1 MEEKGKLKR
10 KAVLARRVFGAII
23 GLLAVTLCSNLATTP
38 VRAYISNYY
47 WVVPFYRGYD
57 EFYGSYVSAY
67 ETNSTAQLMVNVYN
81 DWYSYPS
88 INVTAVKVVFD
99 WSQNYSSIECPY
111 IMPQS
116 QSHSFKI
123 DFTVPSTDVASNV
136 VPHSYVIYVEF
147 TYDSSTSYWSYYP
160 SEYFAVYSS
169 DQADA
174 RDLYINL
181 NAKLQYI
188 PSFHSYEAQM
198 LLSETAAEANVGYY
212 IDYRRG
218 EFDLAKA
225 HFETALSLF
234 DQAFAVES
242 DYAKAYD
249 ENYMASLEAALN
261 VTKLQAEAAKTQAD
275 AALAEATASLR
286 QADAAIIEA
295 NATKTQADAALAE
308 TDASMKRAEAAMTE
322 ADAAMIEANAAKT
335 QAEATTNAFI
345 NQSYAW
351 ILFGIGF
358 VIIGIGTLVY
368 AIRKPKIPKTP

>member
-10 KAVLARRVFGAII
+10 KAVLARKVFGAII
-23 GLLAVTLCSNLATTP
+23 GLLVVTLCSNLATTP

-47 WVVPFYRGYD
+47 WVVPLYRGYD

-81 DWYSYPS
+81 DWYGYPS

-99 WSQNYSSIECPY
+99 WGQNYSSIECPY
-111 IMPQS
+111 IMPQG
-116 QSHSFKI
+116 QYHNFKI

-136 VPHSYVIYVEF
+136 VPHTYVIYVEF
-147 TYDSSTSYWSYYP
+147 TYDSSASYWSYYP

-174 RDLYINL
+174 RDAYINL

-198 LLSETAAEANVGYY
+198 LLSETSAEANVGYY
-212 IDYRRG
+212 TYYRRG

-225 HFETALSLF
+225 HFETALNLF
-234 DQAFAVES
+234 DQAFTVES

-249 ENYMASLEAALN
+249 KNYMASLEAALN
-261 VTKLQAEAAKTQAD
+261 TTRLQAEAAKTQAD
-275 AALAEATASLR
+275 AALAETTASLR

-295 NATKTQADAALAE
+295 
-308 TDASMKRAEAAMTE
+308 
-322 ADAAMIEANAAKT
+322 DAAMIEANATKT
-335 QAEATTNAFI
+335 QAEATTSAFI

-358 VIIGIGTLVY
+358 VISGIGILVY